1 MPKSHTIE
9 HVTYQA
15 KGRRWEFVAEKNG
28 AETYRYST
36 PLMPGGR
43 ETADKVARVINGS
56 VKRSKTGELDNLGR
70 SNMATIFHKAAK
82 ATSRVVSPIG
92 TFYAE
97 A

>member
-1 MPKSHTIE
+1 MPKTHTLE
-9 HVTYQA
+9 NLTYGA

-36 PLMPGGR
+36 PVMPGGA
-43 ETADKVARVINGS
+43 ETAHKIARVINGA

-92 TFYAE
+92 TFYK
-97 A
+97 

>member
-1 MPKSHTIE
+1 MPKTHTLE
-9 HVTYQA
+9 NLTYGA
-15 KGRRWEFVAEKNG
+15 KGRRWEFTANSGYKYSTPVMPGG
-28 AETYRYST
+28 AET
-36 PLMPGGR
+36 
-43 ETADKVARVINGS
+43 AHKIARVISGA

-92 TFYAE
+92 TYYAE